1 MKYEWNLNGE
11 YGFLKNILM
20 FIIIPIIGIY
30 IMMILFN
37 KNREITDN
45 LAKEYDYKIM
55 IQNKVQKFIMNIPNM
70 IMNNNLTMETIGNY
84 IWTDNDKKLLSKI
97 NEYDKKKNKLEFRLQ
112 LTRLSI
118 EIIIFV
124 MIINSL
130 FKGNTGQSRNK
141 LIYIILI
148 EIYIALKI
156 FMVYIKMT
164 YPSLTSFIIS
174 EYFINQ
180 YRDDKTLFYL
190 GDSLVNFTFIGVMLF
205 ALRLLPGFKDVHFV
219 GWHIILIASI
229 FIYNIASS
237 IYTLKKLNDWEEL
250 DDNDINLGL
259 INYLLISKQK
269 GNKFDINEFKLIL
282 MNGMRNGFTSLFNIV
297 SDEDKSE
304 VIKKMIKSIDD
315 ESLNKLMK
323 EFRHRMK
330 MDGDSSSDDFPDM
343 NIIDGIKSDYKK
355 WKDVNIDCFTDLTIP
370 ENLLKTFGLWIWN
383 FEDVL
388 IDTNAFYRMK
398 MDPDEIRGLTDKQL
412 ELQVPHWKYYK
423 SLVRELVKNG
433 IYVGIVSFGV
443 DYIIDAY
450 MSRIFGY
457 DQKYFI
463 IGTNL
468 KTIPRNKITGEPDV
482 RDPITNKI
490 PMIKELMD
498 QYRIRNYDRVI
509 MFDDSIQNL
518 ACVREVGVVGIK
530 IGENDGSVKQIDQ
543 LNPNNLFHGGMV
555 DYLSVNLDMIM
566 KNNKFTRYGSIGGL
580 KASKLEKSKKIGENK
595 KIIGSGNGDASMSLD
610 DVINRIKCKKPDDND
625 DDGGKQSKTLTR
637 SISTQTQQQTQQQ
650 TPSEEEESQQQTQQQ
665 GTTSEEGFSNIH
677 NIQCNKCNTQKSIQL
692 FLMLI
697 IIIIIINSLRKQWN
711 QNN

>member
-315 ESLNKLMK
+315 E
-323 EFRHRMK
+323 
-330 MDGDSSSDDFPDM
+330 
-343 NIIDGIKSDYKK
+343 
-355 WKDVNIDCFTDLTIP
+355 
-370 ENLLKTFGLWIWN
+370 
-383 FEDVL
+383 
-388 IDTNAFYRMK
+388 
-398 MDPDEIRGLTDKQL
+398 
-412 ELQVPHWKYYK
+412 
-423 SLVRELVKNG
+423 
-433 IYVGIVSFGV
+433 
-443 DYIIDAY
+443 
-450 MSRIFGY
+450 
-457 DQKYFI
+457 
-463 IGTNL
+463 
-468 KTIPRNKITGEPDV
+468 
-482 RDPITNKI
+482 
-490 PMIKELMD
+490 
-498 QYRIRNYDRVI
+498 
-509 MFDDSIQNL
+509 
-518 ACVREVGVVGIK
+518 
-530 IGENDGSVKQIDQ
+530 
-543 LNPNNLFHGGMV
+543 
-555 DYLSVNLDMIM
+555 
-566 KNNKFTRYGSIGGL
+566 
-580 KASKLEKSKKIGENK
+580 
-595 KIIGSGNGDASMSLD
+595 
-610 DVINRIKCKKPDDND
+610 
-625 DDGGKQSKTLTR
+625 
-637 SISTQTQQQTQQQ
+637 
-650 TPSEEEESQQQTQQQ
+650 
-665 GTTSEEGFSNIH
+665 
-677 NIQCNKCNTQKSIQL
+677 
-692 FLMLI
+692 
-697 IIIIIINSLRKQWN
+697 
-711 QNN
+711 